1 MKKYRILLAI
11 VGVLAVTTG
20 CAGYKTAGV
29 LPDASAS
36 TGETR
41 VLQLESE
48 TEAET
53 EGPEQMIQERT
64 LRDGKLPSYLTGLW
78 IDKDQAERRP
88 VAVMISN
95 DRAAL
100 PHYGINRASV
110 IYEAP
115 VEGTMNRFMAFFED
129 PDDLERIGSV
139 RSCRTY
145 YTYFAREFEA
155 VCAHY
160 GQSTFAEPYL
170 DAMDHINGISGKG
183 SGAFYRSSDR
193 KAPHNA
199 YTSGKKLREA
209 MEALSID
216 PAYPESYR
224 GHYQFADLEHPVR
237 LEQGY
242 EATYVRPGYAMNDP
256 WFTYNPEDG
265 LYYRYQYGGPHRGDE
280 GQLTAK
286 NILFQYCHWHFYAP
300 SEYLNIDTQTGCMGF
315 YFTNGRGIPVTWEKE
330 SEYGVT
336 HYYDINGQEIVL
348 NPGTTWVCILQ
359 ADQMDKAEF
368 YGEQTE

>member
-11 VGVLAVTTG
+11 VGALAVTAG

-41 VLQLESE
+41 ALQLESE

-193 KAPHNA
+193 KAPHN
-199 YTSGKKLREA
+199 
-209 MEALSID
+209 LSLI
-216 PAYPESYR
+216 
-224 GHYQFADLEHPVR
+224 H
-237 LEQGY
+237 
-242 EATYVRPGYAMNDP
+242 
-256 WFTYNPEDG
+256 
-265 LYYRYQYGGPHRGDE
+265 
-280 GQLTAK
+280 
-286 NILFQYCHWHFYAP
+286 I
-300 SEYLNIDTQTGCMGF
+300 
-315 YFTNGRGIPVTWEKE
+315 
-330 SEYGVT
+330 
-336 HYYDINGQEIVL
+336 
-348 NPGTTWVCILQ
+348 
-359 ADQMDKAEF
+359 
-368 YGEQTE
+368 